1 MHRSYSQSN
10 CILECSLNYAADNI
24 VNEDFG
30 NYTKYAT
37 TNAFSQFN
45 FSLIENAF
53 GHQILVETY
62 IGLRLEKVKQWKN
75 VSVALN
81 LTRCIPWFYPVPDN
95 SSIKMCDPWEAKAF
109 QNLIGKVPPE
119 LCNHCLPDCNKN
131 IFRASVSAAPFRIC
145 DHTNLGTRYGQKAF
159 LFCWPIFLWK
169 GHYLFSFVAST

>member
-37 TNAFSQFN
+37 NVFSQFN

-62 IGLRLEKVKQWKN
+62 KYWPSSGKSKIVKN
-75 VSVALN
+75 VLVALN

-145 DHTNLGTRYGQKAF
+145 DHTNLGTRYGQKSILILLTHF
-159 LFCWPIFLWK
+159 PMERT
-169 GHYLFSFVAST
+169 LFSFVAST

>member
-1 MHRSYSQSN
+1 MH
-10 CILECSLNYAADNI
+10 LVTKFWWKNI
-24 VNEDFG
+24 
-30 NYTKYAT
+30 
-37 TNAFSQFN
+37 S
-45 FSLIENAF
+45 
-53 GHQILVETY
+53 
-62 IGLRLEKVKQWKN
+62 IGLRLDKEKQWKN
-75 VSVALN
+75 VLVALI

-159 LFCWPIFLWK
+159 LFCWHIFLWK
-169 GHYLFSFVAST
+169 GHYFLLLLLPESDEFSESRRGNRISSSHWLQNLPIWLLEFPSIK